1 VATTVTVTCDVFL
14 NPKHTDI
21 PEAAEQAMK
30 FVAAT
35 LGLTK
40 NDHDLLKPLKAKI
53 ELALTKQKAAAQ
65 DKETAEKDK
74 DKKDKKNKDKKDKDK
89 KDKSKKASSSKDK
102 GDEAERAE
110 IDGIKTGKKRKSRG

>member
-1 VATTVTVTCDVFL
+1 VATTVTCDVFL

-40 NDHDLLKPLKAKI
+40 NDLLKPLKAKI
-53 ELALTKQKAAAQ
+53 ELALTKQKTAAQ
-65 DKETAEKDK
+65 DKDKETAEKDK

-102 GDEAERAE
+102 GDEAELAE